1 MDVLARATELR
12 AAGEPF
18 ALATVTW
25 RRAPSS
31 GRQGSK
37 AIIGPDGS
45 VEGWMG
51 GACAQ
56 PTIVKAALEAM
67 MDGLPRILVLGEPDS
82 REGVVTVPMAC
93 SSEGA
98 MEVYVEPMLPAPH
111 LHVIGLSPMT
121 AMLAR
126 LAGDLGWR
134 VTAVDEP
141 DLAGVGA
148 GSMVV
153 VATQGHYDEQA
164 LEAAL
169 GSAAGYVGLV
179 ASEKRASAVREHLRG
194 QGVADEHLA
203 RLRAPAGLDLGPV
216 EHEEIAVA
224 ILAELVAE
232 RSSLPPA
239 TELEV
244 HMPEQAIDPVCEM
257 TVDVA
262 TARWTAEHEGV
273 TYYFCAPGCKKAFE
287 SDPASFLA

>member
-1 MDVLARATELR
+1 M
-12 AAGEPF
+12 
-18 ALATVTW
+18 ATVTW

-31 GRQGSK
+31 GKQGSK
-37 AIIGPDGS
+37 AIIHADGT
-45 VEGWMG
+45 VDGWMG
-51 GACAQ
+51 GACSQ
-56 PTIVKAALEAM
+56 PTIVQHALEALAE
-67 MDGLPRILVLGEPDS
+67 GSPRLILLGEADV
-82 REGVVTVPMAC
+82 REEVVTVAMAC

-98 MEVYVEPMLPAPH
+98 MEVYVEPVLPSPH
-111 LHVIGLSPMT
+111 LHVIGSSPMVET
-121 AMLAR
+121 LRR
-126 LAGDLGWR
+126 LAGALEWR
-134 VTAVDEP
+134 VSVVDEP
-141 DLAGVGA
+141 DVSGVGPH
-148 GSMVV
+148 SFVV

-203 RLRAPAGLDLGPV
+203 RLRAPAGLDLGPI

-239 TELEV
+239 SQVEV

-262 TARWTAEHEGV
+262 TARWTAEHEGI